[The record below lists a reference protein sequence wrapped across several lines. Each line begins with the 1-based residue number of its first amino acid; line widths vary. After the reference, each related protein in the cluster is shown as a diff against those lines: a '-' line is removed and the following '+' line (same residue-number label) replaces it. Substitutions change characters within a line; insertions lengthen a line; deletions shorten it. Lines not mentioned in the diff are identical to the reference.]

1 MNKNELLQKL
11 YGDASAKPDSFERL
25 NPNIGDR
32 VMPGEMIVLGDPNGM
47 ECTREEAD
55 LMQVA
60 RKVNEDLR
68 KLDEQEAQFLVDHYD
83 LLETLT
89 SNASTGMGAG
99 SVMIA
104 NQIKSIEAVL
114 RDLEVLHQDSYKKH
128 GHLNSTEFFEKRQ
141 GLFKRL
147 DFALGK
153 IARKGMSLSD
163 DPKLKTA
170 LGLSSKSIVHN
181 WKQSGVGS
189 IPGYATH
196 YDKLTTGAKY
206 ARAGGYLAIALD
218 AGVSGMRIHE
228 VCTNGQTQECTKV
241 KYTEGG
247 RLTGSVGGGA
257 GGALAGAALCGL
269 AAVTSGGVGGI
280 ACAIILGGAGSAV
293 GGYAGGTAGEG
304 LGDEIY
310 RRVEND

>member
-1 MNKNELLQKL
+1 
-11 YGDASAKPDSFERL
+11 
-25 NPNIGDR
+25 
-32 VMPGEMIVLGDPNGM
+32 
-47 ECTREEAD
+47 
-55 LMQVA
+55 MQVA

-153 IARKGMSLSD
+153 IARKGMSLD
-163 DPKLKTA
+163 DNPKLKSA
-170 LGLSSKSIVHN
+170 LGLSSKSIVHS
-181 WKQSGVGS
+181 WKQSGVGN

-196 YDKLTTGAKY
+196 YDKLATGAKY
-206 ARAGGYLAIALD
+206 AKFGGYLAIGLD
-218 AGVSGMRIHE
+218 VAVTEMRIKE
-228 VCTNGQTQECTKV
+228 VCTTGSTKECTKV
-241 KYTEGG
+241 QYTQRG
-247 RLTGSVGGGA
+247 RVIGSTA
-257 GGALAGAALCGL
+257 GGSLGAAAGVAGCTLVGL
-269 AAVTSGGVGGI
+269 TTAGIGGI
-280 ACAIILGGAGSAV
+280 ACAIIVGGAGAA
-293 GGYAGGTAGEG
+293 AGGSLVGSGGEA
-304 LGDEIY
+304 LGEAVY
-310 RRVEND
+310 QNVYSN